1 MVFLIGFVV
10 TLPSSTYGKESKP
23 VPCLGP
29 VQLSCE
35 DARNLDTYVVK
46 LETEL
51 AAAQVPPPPK
61 DCEEHNYLLVAG
73 FGVTAGVL
81 LGALVTALAVR

>member
-1 MVFLIGFVV
+1 MLIGFVV

-61 DCEEHNYLLVAG
+61 DCANSNYPLVVAASAALG
-73 FGVTAGVL
+73 AVLGVL
-81 LGALVTALAVR
+81 AVVLVK